1 MPPRQT
7 GSVAINLRGGAQSE
21 ILAQAL
27 FTMFGTAVLVP
38 RQDDYGV
45 DLLCTLLS
53 DRKGRRAWPIAYY
66 AVQVK
71 SDTDP
76 WVFPSRRSVEW
87 VVGYPAAL
95 LLCVVNKAE
104 RIISIYHTLARFAA
118 ATAPELPETLAMRPE
133 GRGSE
138 FTGAYGYNPETDEY
152 LLGPPI
158 VQLTVAE
165 LVDEDSI
172 QRMRA
177 VLQAWL
183 ELDYRNVIK
192 YQIGLRTVELPLT
205 YRTGEIPVVDTA
217 IELAWAPEH
226 ARATGERTAIE
237 ALRWLVTP
245 WVHDG
250 DYRGTLLG
258 LLLLRHKDPTGKIPS
273 VLLLALANKARFGPA
288 DSLNQRALLARLNEA
303 TADIAKL
310 SAKLNED
317 IARFLAEL
325 VLAEPTVIPANGPSS
340 PEYVI
345 GRLMCD
351 AVLPV
356 DVRHVV

>member
-1 MPPRQT
+1 VPTSCESKMPPRQT

-27 FTMFGTAVLVP
+27 FTMIGTAVLVP

-53 DRKGRRAWPIAYY
+53 EREGQRSWPVAYY

-71 SDTDP
+71 SDTNP

-95 LLCVVNKAE
+95 LLCVVNKVE
-104 RIISIYHTLARFAA
+104 RIISIYHTLARFGA

-192 YQIGLRTVELPLT
+192 YQIGLRTVELPMT
-205 YRTGEIPVVDTA
+205 YHTGEIPVVDA
-217 IELAWAPEH
+217 KLELAWAPEH
-226 ARATGERTAIE
+226 ARATGERTAVE

-245 WVHDG
+245 WAHYG
-250 DYRGTLLG
+250 DYRGLLLG
-258 LLLLRHKDPTGKIPS
+258 LLLLRHKDPPGKIPS
-273 VLLLALANKARFGPA
+273 VLLLALATKARFGSA
-288 DSLNQRALLARLNEA
+288 DILDQHALLADLDEA
-303 TADIAKL
+303 TADITRLLAKL
-310 SAKLNED
+310 IED
-317 IARFLAEL
+317 IATFLAEL
-325 VLAEPTVIPANGPSS
+325 VLAEPEDQPG
-340 PEYVI
+340 
-345 GRLMCD
+345 
-351 AVLPV
+351 
-356 DVRHVV
+356 

>member
-27 FTMFGTAVLVP
+27 FAMIGTAVAVP

-53 DRKGRRAWPIAYY
+53 EREGQRSWPVAYY

-71 SDTDP
+71 SDTGP
-76 WVFPSRRSVEW
+76 WVFPSQRSVEW
-87 VVGYPAAL
+87 VISYQAAL
-95 LLCVVNKAE
+95 LLCVVDKADST
-104 RIISIYHTLARFAA
+104 ISIYHTLARFGA
-118 ATAPELPETLAMRPE
+118 ATASELPETLVMRPE
-133 GRGSE
+133 GRGTQ
-138 FTGAYGYNPETDEY
+138 FIGAYGYDPQTREY

-158 VQLTVAE
+158 VRLTVAE

-172 QRMRA
+172 HRMRA
-177 VLQAWL
+177 VLEAWL

-192 YQIGLRTVELPLT
+192 YQIGLRRVELPMA
-205 YRTGEIPVVDTA
+205 YRTGEIPVVGGSL
-217 IELAWAPEH
+217 ELAWAPEH
-226 ARATGERTAIE
+226 AREAGERTVVE

-245 WVHDG
+245 WANDR

-258 LLLLRHKDPTGKIPS
+258 LLLLQHKDPAGNIPP
-273 VLLLALANKARFGPA
+273 VLLLALATRASAGQA
-288 DSLNQRALLARLNEA
+288 DISDRRTLLASLDEA

-310 SAKLNED
+310 LAKLNED
-317 IARFLAEL
+317 VTKLLTE
-325 VLAEPTVIPANGPSS
+325 LAEPADQPG
-340 PEYVI
+340 
-345 GRLMCD
+345 
-351 AVLPV
+351 
-356 DVRHVV
+356 